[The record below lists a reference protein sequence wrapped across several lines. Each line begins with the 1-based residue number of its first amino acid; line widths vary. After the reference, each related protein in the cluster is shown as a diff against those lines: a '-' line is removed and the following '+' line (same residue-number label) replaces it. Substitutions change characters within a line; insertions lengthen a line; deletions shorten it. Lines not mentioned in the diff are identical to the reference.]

1 MVHVA
6 LIRGI
11 NVGGANRV
19 RMPDLRAA
27 LERAGHEDVRTYV
40 QSGNVVL
47 RSPATAKRVASD
59 VAAATGLEVDVMVR
73 SAEHLARVVEGNPY
87 PQVQDGRTL
96 HVAFVEGG
104 TPALPDG
111 DFAPEDCTLAHGE
124 LYVWLP
130 GGMRDSRLAK
140 ALSERRL
147 GVRAT
152 WRNWNTVLA
161 LHELASA

>member
-11 NVGGANRV
+11 NVGSARRV
-19 RMPDLRAA
+19 AMADLRAA
-27 LERAGHEDVRTYV
+27 LEEAGYEDVRTYV

-47 RSPATAKRVASD
+47 RSAGSAERVASD
-59 VAAATGLEVDVMVR
+59 VAAATGLAVDVMVR
-73 SAEHLARVVEGNPY
+73 TAAHLARVVEGNPY
-87 PQVQDGRTL
+87 PQVEDGRTL
-96 HVAFVEGG
+96 HVAFLEGG
-104 TPALPDG
+104 SPTLPDG
-111 DFAPEDCTLAHGE
+111 DFAPEDFTAEHGE

-130 GGMRDSRLAK
+130 GGMRDSRLVK
-140 ALSERRL
+140 ALSEAKL